1 MDLFQ
6 DISLF
11 CETIRKL
18 GRPRNSMKKLE
29 LSLLL
34 AAVALCGQALPKIP
48 DTPAGKVFA
57 RWLDVFNRGQR
68 AELQEFLAKYLP
80 DRSVDDEL
88 GFREQT
94 GGFDLN
100 KIETATDTK
109 VTGIVQERAGSN
121 YAKFLFEVDAA
132 EPHRIANIGLQVIP
146 RPGEAPPLQR
156 LSEADA
162 ISALKAELEQGAA
175 EGRFSGAALVA
186 HKGKPIFVHAYGLA
200 DREHNI
206 SNRPDTR
213 FRIGSMNKMF
223 TATAVLQLAQ
233 AGKIQLNDPVGK
245 YLTDYPNRDIATKVT
260 IHHLLT
266 HTGGTGDFFGP
277 EFDKHRLELK
287 DLRDYIQ
294 LYGQRGPEFEPG
306 SKHVYSNYGFLLLG
320 VVIERVSGQSY
331 YEYVRQQVFQP
342 AGMKRTDSLTE
353 SEPVEERSVGYMKK
367 GGRWVP
373 NTGTL
378 PFRGTSAGGGY
389 STVED
394 LLAFANAL
402 TTHKLLDAEHTT
414 LLMTG
419 KVDAMPG
426 IRYAYG
432 FMDSKR
438 DAHWFGHGGGAP
450 GMNGELRIY
459 PDSGYVIAVLA
470 NLDPPAATRVADFI
484 GERLPSEPR
493 P

>member
-1 MDLFQ
+1 M
-6 DISLF
+6 
-11 CETIRKL
+11 RKFA
-18 GRPRNSMKKLE
+18 

-34 AAVALCGQALPKIP
+34 AGVAVCGQAVPKIP

-57 RWLDVFNRGQR
+57 RWLEVFNRGQR
-68 AELQEFLAKYLP
+68 AELQEFLAKYVP

-100 KIETATDTK
+100 KIETS
-109 VTGIVQERAGSN
+109 TGMKLTGVVKERGSSN
-121 YAKFLFEVDAA
+121 YARFLFEVEPE
-132 EPHRIANIGLQVIP
+132 EPHRIANIGLQLMP
-146 RPGEAPPLQR
+146 RPGDAPPLQR
-156 LSEADA
+156 LSEPDA
-162 ISALKAELEQGAA
+162 ISALKAELEKATAG
-175 EGRFSGAALVA
+175 GRFSGAALVA
-186 HKGKPIFVHAYGLA
+186 HNGKPLFVHAYGLA

-206 SNRPDTR
+206 PNRSDTR

-233 AGKIQLNDPVGK
+233 AGKIQLNDPLGK
-245 YLTDYPNRDIATKVT
+245 YLTDYPNRDVATKVT

-287 DLRDYIQ
+287 ELRDYIK

-306 SKHVYSNYGFLLLG
+306 ARHEYSNYGFLLLG
-320 VVIERVSGQSY
+320 VLIERVSGQSY
-331 YEYVRQQVFQP
+331 YDYVRQHVFVP

-353 SEPVEERSVGYMKK
+353 SEQVEGRSVGYMKK
-367 GGRWVP
+367 GGQWAP
-373 NTGTL
+373 NTDTL

-394 LLAFANAL
+394 LRAFANAL
-402 TTHKLLDAEHTT
+402 TTHKLLDVEHTN

-450 GMNGELRIY
+450 GMNGDLRIY

-470 NLDPPAATRVADFI
+470 NLDPPAATRVADFV
-484 GERLPSEPR
+484 GERLPAK
-493 P
+493 